1 MTSPSLPEP
10 EQSLPSGEV
19 RSFPVLSGPLPVPS
33 DPGAPEPG
41 LLSAGPPDLVRAEQ
55 ARLRLG
61 EALLQLEHLEREE
74 AGLPEGESNH
84 PELAAAHW
92 ELSMA
97 YQGVHDFELA
107 LKHHQS
113 FYLHDV
119 SRRNERAQA
128 SVMRLSRAYS
138 RQEGELNRQ
147 EHLLEQTV
155 AEYTAQLEA
164 TQVEMTELLAS
175 AAEFRDAPLGPHAR
189 WVGDASACVALAL
202 GMDAA
207 DVRSLSLAAR
217 LHDIGKLAIPD
228 AILLKASKL
237 SSAEWTVMRT
247 HTVLGARLLAQSTS
261 PLLRLAAEVALSHHE
276 HWDGSGYPSGLSG
289 ESIPLS
295 GRIVSVV
302 DSYDALVSERPYKP
316 AWSPL
321 QSLLYLHRTSGR
333 QFDPQVVEVFTRL
346 YEDGELPE
354 R

>member
-1 MTSPSLPEP
+1 MMPARAAEP
-10 EQSLPSGEV
+10 DPITPLEGV
-19 RSFPVLSGPLPVPS
+19 RL
-33 DPGAPEPG
+33 
-41 LLSAGPPDLVRAEQ
+41 EQ
-55 ARLRLG
+55 AQVRLQHARARLDRL
-61 EALLQLEHLEREE
+61 EQLDQ
-74 AGLPEGESNH
+74 EGQVLDSESNH

-97 YQGVHDFELA
+97 YQGVSQFEQA

-155 AEYTAQLEA
+155 AEYTIQLEA
-164 TQVEMTELLAS
+164 TQIEMTELLAS

-189 WVGDASACVALAL
+189 WVGNASACVAQML
-202 GMDAA
+202 GMSDA
-207 DVRSLSLAAR
+207 DVHSLSLAAR

-228 AILLKASKL
+228 AILLKDDKL
-237 SSAEWTVMRT
+237 SAAEWAVMRT

-276 HWDGSGYPSGLSG
+276 HWDGSGYPQGLSAQA
-289 ESIPLS
+289 IPLS

-302 DSYDALVSERPYKP
+302 DSYDALISARPYKP
-316 AWSPL
+316 AWTAV
-321 QSLLYLHRTSGR
+321 QSLLFLHRTAGR
-333 QFDPQVVEVFTRL
+333 QFDPQVVEAFTRL
-346 YEDGELPE
+346 FEQGGLPE

>member
-1 MTSPSLPEP
+1 MMPTASSEP
-10 EQSLPSGEV
+10 DPHVPLEGARLEQALERLSVARARLERLEYEEQS
-19 RSFPVLSGPLPVPS
+19 
-33 DPGAPEPG
+33 
-41 LLSAGPPDLVRAEQ
+41 
-55 ARLRLG
+55 
-61 EALLQLEHLEREE
+61 
-74 AGLPEGESNH
+74 LPEGESNH

-97 YQGVHDFELA
+97 YQGVEQFEQA

-128 SVMRLSRAYS
+128 SVMRLTRAYS

-189 WVGDASACVALAL
+189 WVGDASACVAQAM
-202 GMDAA
+202 GMSDA

-228 AILLKASKL
+228 SILLKEGKL
-237 SSAEWTVMRT
+237 SSSEWTVMRT
-247 HTVLGARLLAQSTS
+247 HTVLGARLLAQSAS
-261 PLLRLAAEVALSHHE
+261 ALLRLAAEVALSHHE
-276 HWDGSGYPSGLSG
+276 HWDGSGYPRGLSA
-289 ESIPLS
+289 EQIPLS

-302 DSYDALVSERPYKP
+302 DSYDALVSQRPYKP
-316 AWSPL
+316 AWTAV
-321 QSLLYLHRTSGR
+321 QALLYLHRTAGR
-333 QFDPQVVEVFTRL
+333 QFDPQVVEVFTLL
-346 YEDGELPE
+346 YEQRGLPE

>member
-1 MTSPSLPEP
+1 MPTESMEPDPASPLEGSESIGPELIGA
-10 EQSLPSGEV
+10 ELTGV
-19 RSFPVLSGPLPVPS
+19 RL
-33 DPGAPEPG
+33 A
-41 LLSAGPPDLVRAEQ
+41 RAHSRLEQ
-55 ARLRLG
+55 ARFRLQ
-61 EALLQLEHLEREE
+61 QLEHGERL
-74 AGLPEGESNH
+74 AEGESNH
-84 PELAAAHW
+84 PEMAAAHW

-97 YQGVHDFELA
+97 YQGVGEFEQA

-128 SVMRLSRAYS
+128 SAMRLSRAFT

-155 AEYTAQLEA
+155 AEYTVQLEA

-189 WVGDASACVALAL
+189 WVGDASACVAQAL
-202 GMDAA
+202 GMSDD

-228 AILLKASKL
+228 AILLKEGKL
-237 SSAEWTVMRT
+237 SSGEWAVMRT
-247 HTVLGARLLAQSTS
+247 HAELGARLLARSTS
-261 PLLRLAAEVALSHHE
+261 SLLRLAAEVALSHHE
-276 HWDGSGYPSGLSG
+276 HWDGSGYPAGLRA
-289 ESIPLS
+289 EAIPLS

-316 AWSPL
+316 AWTGV
-321 QSLLYLHRTSGR
+321 QALLYLHRTAGR
-333 QFDPQVVEVFTRL
+333 QFDPTVVEVFTRL
-346 YEDGELPE
+346 YEQGALPE

>member
-1 MTSPSLPEP
+1 MTAAPTEP
-10 EQSLPSGEV
+10 D
-19 RSFPVLSGPLPVPS
+19 PLTPLE
-33 DPGAPEPG
+33 GAR
-41 LLSAGPPDLVRAEQ
+41 LDQ
-55 ARLRLG
+55 ARQRLHDAKLRLERLEG
-61 EALLQLEHLEREE
+61 EDQ
-74 AGLPEGESNH
+74 GPDGESNH
-84 PELAAAHW
+84 PDLAAAHW

-97 YQGVHDFELA
+97 YQGVGQYEQA

-128 SVMRLSRAYS
+128 SVLRLSRAYS

-189 WVGDASACVALAL
+189 WVGDASARVAQEL
-202 GMDAA
+202 GMSDA

-228 AILLKASKL
+228 AILLKEGKL
-237 SSAEWTVMRT
+237 TSGEWSVMRT
-247 HTVLGARLLAQSTS
+247 HAELGARLLARSTS

-276 HWDGSGYPSGLSG
+276 HWDGSGYPQGLSG
-289 ESIPLS
+289 TSIPLS
-295 GRIVSVV
+295 GRIVSAV
-302 DSYDALVSERPYKP
+302 DTYDALVSERPYKP
-316 AWSPL
+316 AWTPV
-321 QSLLYLHRTSGR
+321 QALLYLHRTAGR
-333 QFDPQVVEVFTRL
+333 QFDPQVVEAFTRL
-346 YEDGELPE
+346 YEQHALPE